1 MGGGILLIRKVCVF
15 MEKENNRNDKCNK
28 CNKFNNRVKYILLVL
43 FGSAF
48 ICAAFFIKYIFYSE
62 PYEGYDM
69 TDYVALPDY
78 GEIIEA
84 NSSDNM
90 TDEEKSDILQEIII
104 QTEILNY
111 PEKETA
117 CLQQKYQQ
125 PC

>member
-1 MGGGILLIRKVCVF
+1 M
-15 MEKENNRNDKCNK
+15 
-28 CNKFNNRVKYILLVL
+28 
-43 FGSAF
+43 
-48 ICAAFFIKYIFYSE
+48 FYSE

-78 GEIIEA
+78 REIIEA

-117 CLQQKYQQ
+117 CLQQK
-125 PC
+125 

>member
-1 MGGGILLIRKVCVF
+1 MCIRD
-15 MEKENNRNDKCNK
+15 R
-28 CNKFNNRVKYILLVL
+28 
-43 FGSAF
+43 
-48 ICAAFFIKYIFYSE
+48 
-62 PYEGYDM
+62 
-69 TDYVALPDY
+69 ALPDY

-117 CLQQKYQQ
+117 CLQQK
-125 PC
+125 